1 MLGHSQASVTIP
13 GLFHDLVLKRSSV
26 SVMWADNPD
35 MRMNLPVPF
44 GCALDDI
51 QAEAEKAMRE
61 LSETT
66 AVIRV
71 NLPK

>member
-1 MLGHSQASVTIP
+1 
-13 GLFHDLVLKRSSV
+13 
-26 SVMWADNPD
+26 MWADNPD
-35 MRMNLPVPF
+35 MRTNLPVPF
-44 GCALDDI
+44 GRALDDI
-51 QAEAEKAMRE
+51 QAEAEKTMRE